1 MIDVWSIRAGK
12 NGKVSVDGSETNR
25 YVEILYLWITLFLIN
40 KCENKWDF
48 ILKINQLLSN
58 FFGQFD
64 IKN

>member
-40 KCENKWDF
+40 KCQSKWDF
-48 ILKINQLLSN
+48 I
-58 FFGQFD
+58 
-64 IKN
+64 